1 MRHETFPTPGPVSL
15 GLRVAAGEIQV
26 EAVAG
31 AAETIVELE
40 PLGGENAVRAVEAAR
55 IECRSG
61 SEVLVE
67 VREERR
73 FGIVD
78 DTPEVRLTV
87 RCPEGAR
94 LVAATASADIRARGR
109 LSALEVETASGD
121 VEADDVA
128 GEVRAKAASGDVSL
142 GRISGEAKIGTAS
155 GDVTVGAA
163 ETSLAVQTASGDQRI
178 DEVGSGRITLKS
190 ASGDLRVGVRR
201 GAEVWVD
208 AHSMRG
214 DMPADLDLG
223 DEPVDEDGPTVELKA
238 TTMSGDVRIVRAG
251 APAELEP

>member
-1 MRHETFPTPGPVSL
+1 MRHKTFPTPGPVSL
-15 GLRVAAGEIQV
+15 DLRVAAGEIQV

-31 AAETIVELE
+31 AVETSIVLE

-55 IECRSG
+55 IECRNG

-78 DTPEVRLTV
+78 DTPEVRLAV
-87 RCPEGAR
+87 RCPEGSR
-94 LVAATASADIRARGR
+94 LVAATASADIRTRGR

-121 VEADDVA
+121 VEADEVA
-128 GEVRAKAASGDVSL
+128 GEVRAKAASGDV
-142 GRISGEAKIGTAS
+142 
-155 GDVTVGAA
+155 TVGAA
-163 ETSLAVQTASGDQRI
+163 GSSLAVQTASGDQRV
-178 DEVGSGRITLKS
+178 DEVKSGRISLKS

-201 GAEVWVD
+201 GAAVWVD
-208 AHSMRG
+208 AHSISG
-214 DMPADLDLG
+214 DTTSELDLG

-251 APAELEP
+251 AAAEREP